1 MLTVFAMVVV
11 AAVPFAAVFA
21 LFAWTDRRRRQRR
34 DVEIGQIALTDRI
47 HERFGAVAA
56 PVLCRRRDGW
66 QVRIAVPV
74 DRPAL
79 TKALLDVVFET
90 ISSRERHRSALR
102 IIVTRQPQGATSG
115 AGVGFRWESL
125 PCT

>member
-1 MLTVFAMVVV
+1 MLTVFSGLIV
-11 AAVPFAAVFA
+11 AAVPFVALVA
-21 LFAWTDRRRRQRR
+21 LFVWTDRRQRRRR

-56 PVLCRRRDGW
+56 PVLGRRRDRW
-66 QVRIAVPV
+66 QVRIAVPF

-79 TKALLDVVFET
+79 TKALLDLVLET
-90 ISSRERHRSALR
+90 VSSRDRHSFE
-102 IIVTRQPQGATSG
+102 IIVTQ
-115 AGVGFRWESL
+115 ESL